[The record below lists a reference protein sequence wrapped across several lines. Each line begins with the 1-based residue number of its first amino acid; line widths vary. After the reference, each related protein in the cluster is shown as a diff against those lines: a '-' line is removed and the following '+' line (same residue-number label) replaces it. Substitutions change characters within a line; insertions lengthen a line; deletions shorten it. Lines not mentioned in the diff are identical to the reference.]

1 MRGGFVNTRRYPR
14 TMDEA
19 FPHGAEYGCA
29 IERPETDGERMAGVV
44 LAVLIG
50 IGLACALVHWW
61 SS

>member
-1 MRGGFVNTRRYPR
+1 MNTRRYPR
-14 TMDEA
+14 TLDEA
-19 FPHGAEYGCA
+19 FPRGMTYGCA
-29 IERPETDGERMAGVV
+29 LERPDAAGERMAGVV

>member
-1 MRGGFVNTRRYPR
+1 MNTRSYPR
-14 TMDEA
+14 TLDEA
-19 FPHGAEYGCA
+19 FPRGMTYGCA
-29 IERPETDGERMAGVV
+29 LERPDAAGERMAGVV

>member
-1 MRGGFVNTRRYPR
+1 MNTRKYPR

-29 IERPETDGERMAGVV
+29 IERPETSGEKLAGIALAIVIGVCLSGV
-44 LAVLIG
+44 LVQ
-50 IGLACALVHWW
+50 WW

>member
-1 MRGGFVNTRRYPR
+1 MNTRRYPR